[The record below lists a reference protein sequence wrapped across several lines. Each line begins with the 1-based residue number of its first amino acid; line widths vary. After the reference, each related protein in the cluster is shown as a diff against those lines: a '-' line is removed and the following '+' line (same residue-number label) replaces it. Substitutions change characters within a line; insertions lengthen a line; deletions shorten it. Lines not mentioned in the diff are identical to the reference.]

1 MGDRGFFTDNIR
13 VKDTT
18 TPTKEFLI
26 SMATANGLPP
36 PSQDDLEK
44 ITERYQ
50 NTYIAQMKRQ
60 YGFTD
65 NTMMQLHSE
74 FQIMSTSILATIE
87 NDEAFG
93 EEYGFYKKYLETY
106 PYLYFSL
113 IPREVVESRLAAKCV
128 EENSI
133 LRIKLAEMN
142 KSLGDLINCVSVMQ
156 EQMAI
161 PPIAKVVF
169 ESIPDPHAA
178 STGEYHDKYGNGID
192 IYHSVFVYLKKHDT
206 ERLSQFLLSPV
217 EVLNQLTPDDTMKM
231 NLDKNDTSTL
241 ISMLSGLT
249 AGKGCTPT
257 TDLEKDTY
265 NTSTGVEPPI
275 SASKCGEGAVRLGNP
290 RNEGATKTYVV
301 KKGENGK
308 VAWERLGQ

>member
-1 MGDRGFFTDNIR
+1 
-13 VKDTT
+13 
-18 TPTKEFLI
+18 
-26 SMATANGLPP
+26 MATANGLPP
-36 PSQDDLEK
+36 PSQEDLDK

-65 NTMMQLHSE
+65 STMMQLHSE
-74 FQIMSTSILATIE
+74 FQIMSTSILSTIE

-113 IPREVVESRLAAKCV
+113 IPREVIESRLAAKCV

-178 STGEYHDKYGNGID
+178 SKGDYHEKYGNGID
-192 IYHSVFVYLKKHDT
+192 IYHSIFVHLKKRDP
-206 ERLSQFLLSPV
+206 ERLSRFLLAPTS
-217 EVLNQLTPDDTMKM
+217 VLSEMSSDDVTTM
-231 NLDKNDTSTL
+231 NLDKNDISTL
-241 ISMLSGLT
+241 LEMLSGLT
-249 AGKGCTPT
+249 AGKGCTPM
-257 TDLEKDTY
+257 TDSEKDIYT
-265 NTSTGVEPPI
+265 TSTGVEPPI
-275 SASKCGEGAVRLGNP
+275 SASTCGEGAVRLGNP
-290 RNEGATKTYVV
+290 RTEGATKTYVV
-301 KKGENGK
+301 KKGSDGN
-308 VAWERLGQ
+308 VSWERLGS